1 MKAFKLN
8 LRLLSCGMSCLLLFG
23 VATAFTACKENIS
36 EDAYAIKT
44 KKTVED
50 YLSDNPELS
59 SIKAIFDEVKL
70 GLSDNASVLSSTLS
84 GYGNY
89 TVFAPNNDA
98 IAKYVSEQTGGAS
111 TDYHDLSYDQKS
123 ALALNCIIDNGTT
136 TAYEL
141 ADFPSNGM
149 FAITNLKDR
158 RVSSKQ
164 DAEGDYYINDV
175 AKIVESNMEA
185 SNGML
190 HVVDHVIVPSD
201 KSISDLIKE
210 ASNMRIMAQLFELT
224 GYATDSFDL
233 VKQNHEEETFEKANL
248 LHAGE
253 IKSLAGVSNDFE
265 YQSKRYQGFT
275 AFVEPDEVLNSDWG
289 IPMPEYDE
297 STKTIS
303 NWDAILSALKT
314 KCEAIY
320 GTEDADDL
328 KSSKNAIHKFLDY
341 HVMEGKMVLEDRSAV
356 HHWNEYGYTCGES
369 YKVKSSER
377 YTVDVWD
384 YFTTK
389 LGSLVKIT
397 NTTDNEYYLNRV
409 AEYNTSWNGS
419 NMGDYQFKRVLYPN
433 NGNNGLDILASK
445 KNTVGETT
453 YENDG
458 ANGYYFPINHVLVNS
473 SETAEALS
481 SERLRIDFTTFFPE
495 LISNDIRGN
504 KASYFPKGYFSGITN
519 ESTDTKIYYLQ
530 EGFCGKGFGW
540 KDYQGDEILA
550 TGQYDL
556 TIKLPRVPKSGIYEL
571 RLACSNNSL
580 RGMVQVYIGNS
591 PNRMETPT
599 GLPIDMRETVDMI
612 PGNPWVAD
620 KNVQYDELTCRENDR
635 NMRNNGYM
643 KGPQYFHI
651 NGKNKDGEPVRNIQG
666 NSQDASA
673 LRRVLIAQY
682 FDANKT
688 YYLRFKSAIA
698 DEANNQLFLDYIEFV
713 PSSVYN
719 GTTPED
725 IW

>member
-1 MKAFKLN
+1 
-8 LRLLSCGMSCLLLFG
+8 MSCLLLFG

-98 IAKYVSEQTGGAS
+98 IANYVSEQTGGAS

-328 KSSKNAIHKFLDY
+328 KVARMLFISSL
-341 HVMEGKMVLEDRSAV
+341 
-356 HHWNEYGYTCGES
+356 
-369 YKVKSSER
+369 
-377 YTVDVWD
+377 
-384 YFTTK
+384 TT
-389 LGSLVKIT
+389 
-397 NTTDNEYYLNRV
+397 
-409 AEYNTSWNGS
+409 
-419 NMGDYQFKRVLYPN
+419 M
-433 NGNNGLDILASK
+433 
-445 KNTVGETT
+445 
-453 YENDG
+453 
-458 ANGYYFPINHVLVNS
+458 
-473 SETAEALS
+473 
-481 SERLRIDFTTFFPE
+481 
-495 LISNDIRGN
+495 
-504 KASYFPKGYFSGITN
+504 
-519 ESTDTKIYYLQ
+519 
-530 EGFCGKGFGW
+530 
-540 KDYQGDEILA
+540 
-550 TGQYDL
+550 
-556 TIKLPRVPKSGIYEL
+556 
-571 RLACSNNSL
+571 
-580 RGMVQVYIGNS
+580 
-591 PNRMETPT
+591 
-599 GLPIDMRETVDMI
+599 
-612 PGNPWVAD
+612 
-620 KNVQYDELTCRENDR
+620 
-635 NMRNNGYM
+635 
-643 KGPQYFHI
+643 
-651 NGKNKDGEPVRNIQG
+651 
-666 NSQDASA
+666 
-673 LRRVLIAQY
+673 
-682 FDANKT
+682 
-688 YYLRFKSAIA
+688 
-698 DEANNQLFLDYIEFV
+698 
-713 PSSVYN
+713 
-719 GTTPED
+719 
-725 IW
+725 